1 LNLIYENTE
10 TFTRGYHGLSFD
22 EAECCDSL
30 RGSVKD
36 NLNDREERESEVSEL
51 RGLLEG
57 TGFRANE
64 QLMIDIQALE
74 NDEVDLQNFRI
85 GEAYAEVVL
94 EEHFSCRFHWNER
107 RDARNPNGNKTGA
120 DLVGFIEIDGQV
132 LFLFGEVKTSS
143 EIHSPPQVMVNRDGI
158 VNQLQ
163 GLYDKD
169 YKRRDLIRYL
179 MNKAKALPD
188 GHQFKNDLH
197 SGISSYYNE
206 SGQYQLVGVLIRDVV
221 PNERDI
227 STCYSR
233 LKESI
238 LEPAGLR
245 LLALYL
251 PIQKEE
257 WLNIINAEEPE

>member
-1 LNLIYENTE
+1 LNIIYENTE
-10 TFTRGYHGLSFD
+10 TSSRGYHGLYF
-22 EAECCDSL
+22 EETECRNSL
-30 RGSVKD
+30 KCSVKD
-36 NLNDREERESEVSEL
+36 NLNDREERESGASEL

-57 TGFRANE
+57 TGFRAND

-74 NDEVDLQNFRI
+74 NADVDVQNFRI

-107 RDARNPNGNKTGA
+107 RDARNPKGNKTGA

-143 EIHSPPQVMVNRDGI
+143 ENHSPPQVMINRDGI

-179 MNKAKALPD
+179 TNKARALPD

-197 SGISSYYNE
+197 SGINSYYNE
-206 SGQYQLVGVLIRDVV
+206 SGQYQLVGVLIRDVA

-233 LKESI
+233 LKENV

-251 PIQKEE
+251 SIPKEE